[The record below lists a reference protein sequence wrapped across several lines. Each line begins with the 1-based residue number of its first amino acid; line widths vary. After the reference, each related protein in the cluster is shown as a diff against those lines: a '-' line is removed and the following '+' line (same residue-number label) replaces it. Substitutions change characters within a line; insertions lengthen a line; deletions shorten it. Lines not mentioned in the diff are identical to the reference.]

1 MDALLIG
8 IPALLLIATASVVL
22 GALGRIV
29 LGALF
34 PAPAPDDDPRWVGTT
49 PAERRAP
56 RTAAQAAER
65 GGALMIR
72 TLMPDA
78 VVPMARL
85 ADVEQPRTA
94 REPAEPEAPRPTVAA
109 ASGPL
114 SPRAGRS
121 AARAAA
127 GASSPGAAGAG
138 QAPR

>member
-8 IPALLLIATASVVL
+8 LLALLLIAGGSVTL
-22 GALGRIV
+22 GTLGRV
-29 LGALF
+29 LLGALF
-34 PAPAPDDDPRWVGTT
+34 PASAPDDDPRWVGTT
-49 PAERRAP
+49 PAEQRAP
-56 RTAAQAAER
+56 RTVAEAADR

-72 TLMPDA
+72 TLVPDA

-85 ADVEQPRTA
+85 AQVEQPHVE

-127 GASSPGAAGAG
+127 GPSSPGAARAG
-138 QAPR
+138 RAPR